1 MPITLRFATR
11 GSALAVA
18 QSSWV
23 LAQFH
28 AVGSAYSY
36 ELHRVVTEGDR
47 IQDRPLYEV
56 GGKGLFVREIEQAL
70 LDGHAEFA
78 VHSMKDLPAKLEAGF
93 AIMSVPPRESPWDI
107 LLSKEQ
113 RSLSELPRNARV
125 GTSSLRRKLQLL
137 ECRTD
142 LEILPLRGNIDTRLR
157 KLDEG
162 QYDAIVLAQAGV
174 KRLGVDR
181 VGVSLHAE
189 LIPAIGQGA
198 LAIEGRP
205 AELRTRGPEVEQL
218 GRALED
224 RATRLE
230 TDVERTV
237 QNVLGAD
244 CVTPVGAYARY
255 DGATDTVTLSG
266 FLASPDGA
274 RTARAQLRGSAAD
287 ALELGAELGR
297 LLQSKLSVVA

>member
-23 LAQFH
+23 LAQFN
-28 AVGSAYSY
+28 AVDSSYLY
-36 ELHRVVTEGDR
+36 ELRRVVTEGDR

-70 LDGHAEFA
+70 MDGEAEFA

-107 LLSKEQ
+107 LLSSDR
-113 RSLSELPRNARV
+113 RSLSELPRNAKV

-137 ECRTD
+137 DCRSD

-162 QYDAIVLAQAGV
+162 QYDAIVLAHAGV
-174 KRLGVDR
+174 KRLGVER

-205 AELRTRGPEVEQL
+205 AELRTRGPRVEQL

-230 TDVERTV
+230 TEVERTV

-255 DGATDTVTLSG
+255 DCDSDTVVLTG
-266 FLASPDGA
+266 FLASSDGA
-274 RTARAQLRGSAAD
+274 RRARAQLAGPASD
-287 ALELGAELGR
+287 ALELGAELAR
-297 LLQSKLSVVA
+297 LLQSKL